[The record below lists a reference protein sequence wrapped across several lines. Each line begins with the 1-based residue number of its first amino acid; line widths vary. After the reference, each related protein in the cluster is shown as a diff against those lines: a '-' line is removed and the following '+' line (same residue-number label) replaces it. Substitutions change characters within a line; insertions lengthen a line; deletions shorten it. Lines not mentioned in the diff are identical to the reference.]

1 MIPQYLND
9 LNLRQVFAP
18 YTTSV
23 VPYIQESTSDE
34 HIVDSES
41 MKISGFVSSTFGQDE
56 DLADKY
62 FTVENSSGHPYAL
75 LQIDNGLV
83 PVHSTKKCDC
93 AIADDTHLC
102 LIEFK
107 ANATSNNPSTIKKN
121 YQKAINQLSA
131 TINIFNTQYNTNAQ
145 DIADLRS
152 VEAFVCFKKGYVLL
166 TSSQMNYQVAFAAS
180 NNGIPLSFARKKVI

>member
-56 DLADKY
+56 DRADKY

-121 YQKAINQLSA
+121 YQKAIDQLSA
-131 TINIFNTQYNTNAQ
+131 TINIFNTHYNTNAQ

-152 VEAFVCFKKGYVLL
+152 IEAFVCFKKGYPQL

>member
-121 YQKAINQLSA
+121 YQKAIDQLSA

-152 VEAFVCFKKGYVLL
+152 VEAFVCFKKGYPQI

-180 NNGIPLSFARKKVI
+180 NNGIPLSFDRKKVI